1 MQHLVQWNLHIN
13 NSLYLSLSK
22 NQDSLEC
29 EDLAGEEDRASFC
42 LISGDP
48 ASGDNWQN
56 MLMVR
61 LGPWWPDVLQVWDW
75 DGVGCGLGLV
85 TGFLDRNPDQSTG
98 SWVWVLSVLGQ
109 ILSLKAHGPLRVQLA
124 PFNRHQEGI
133 WGAKQK
139 KPSPPP
145 PNFRTDPNC
154 PH

>member
-29 EDLAGEEDRASFC
+29 EDLAGEEDKASFC

-75 DGVGCGLGLV
+75 DGWGVWLGAS
-85 TGFLDRNPDQSTG
+85 NWIPWQE
-98 SWVWVLSVLGQ
+98 SWPEHWVLSLG
-109 ILSLKAHGPLRVQLA
+109 L
-124 PFNRHQEGI
+124 E
-133 WGAKQK
+133 
-139 KPSPPP
+139 
-145 PNFRTDPNC
+145 C
-154 PH
+154 PGSDFIT